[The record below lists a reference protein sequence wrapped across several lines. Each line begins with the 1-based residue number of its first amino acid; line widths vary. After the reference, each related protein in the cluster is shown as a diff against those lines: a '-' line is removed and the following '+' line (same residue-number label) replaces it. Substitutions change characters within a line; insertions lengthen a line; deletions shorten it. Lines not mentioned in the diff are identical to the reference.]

1 MHRRFKSA
9 AVAVQET
16 SSPSSLTTYHRSTT
30 DFISPPPGRVLW
42 ATHSMSVRD
51 GRVVGVR
58 LAGQMVEVALV
69 REGAE
74 RLHWVVAE
82 TVLTQFQI
90 EKWLRTSRFSS

>member
-16 SSPSSLTTYHRSTT
+16 SSPSRHVGPNRSTI
-30 DFISPPPGRVLW
+30 DFTSSPLGRVLW
-42 ATHSMSVRD
+42 ATHSMSVGG

-58 LAGQMVEVALV
+58 LVGQLVEVAFV
-69 REGAE
+69 GTCAE
-74 RLHWVVAE
+74 RLQWVVAE

-90 EKWLRTSRFSS
+90 ENWLRTSGFNS